1 MYLPV
6 SLKKIKFLQDIL
18 QRYIIISEFFE
29 NFKSI
34 RSGCFRSGGKT

>member
-6 SLKKIKFLQDIL
+6 SLKKFKFLQDIL